1 MNNQNIGIEKI
12 SYYLP
17 KKTITSK
24 ELSNDYGYNQE
35 FIETKVGVKT
45 LFVEENLSTTDMAV
59 NAIESLLVD
68 REHLREKIDLVVVC
82 TQTPEY
88 QLPQTSSQIQYR
100 CGLKNSLVSFDI
112 SLGCSGYVYGLSVV
126 ESLLVSLELD
136 YGVLITAE
144 KYSDIIDDN
153 DRNTK
158 CLFSDAA
165 SATLLS
171 RDGKLIPGKYKFG
184 TDGEFYDSLI
194 VRNKNNNDCINNVLS
209 MNGREIF
216 NFTVGKIPSE
226 ISDVCKLNGL
236 CEKEID
242 RFVIHQASS
251 YVISSIASRVK
262 CDSIDKFVNYMHIF
276 GNTVSSSIPISL
288 CKLTQDVGAND
299 IGNKVLISGFGVGL
313 SWGSVV
319 LFNKGGFNYEKR

>member
-1 MNNQNIGIEKI
+1 MNNKNIGIEKI

-24 ELSNDYGYNQE
+24 ELSNNYGYDQE
-35 FIETKVGVKT
+35 FIETKVGVKK
-45 LFVEENLSTTDMAV
+45 LFIEEELSTTGMAE
-59 NAIESLLVD
+59 NAMELLLKGKEYLRKKIELL
-68 REHLREKIDLVVVC
+68 VVC

-100 CGLKNSLVSFDI
+100 CGLNSSIASFDLN
-112 SLGCSGYVYGLSVV
+112 LGCSGYVYGLSVV
-126 ESLLVSLELD
+126 ESLLESLGLN
-136 YGVLITAE
+136 YGVLITSE
-144 KYSDIIDDN
+144 KYSSIVDDN

-194 VRNKNNNDCINNVLS
+194 VRNKNNDIGCIDNALF

-216 NFTVGKIPSE
+216 NFTVGKIPNE
-226 ISDVCKLNGL
+226 IYNVCKLNNL
-236 CEKEID
+236 TEQEID
-242 RFVIHQASS
+242 HFVIHQASS
-251 YVISSIASRVK
+251 YVIKSIA
-262 CDSIDKFVNYMHIF
+262 
-276 GNTVSSSIPISL
+276 
-288 CKLTQDVGAND
+288 
-299 IGNKVLISGFGVGL
+299 
-313 SWGSVV
+313 
-319 LFNKGGFNYEKR
+319 

>member
-1 MNNQNIGIEKI
+1 VNSENIGIEKI

-17 KKTITSK
+17 KSSITSR
-24 ELSNDYGYNQE
+24 ELADNYGYNQE
-35 FIETKVGVKT
+35 FIETKVGVKK
-45 LFVEENLSTTDMAV
+45 LFIEDSLSTTDMAV
-59 NAIESLLVD
+59 NALELLLVD
-68 REHLREKIDLVVVC
+68 KEDLRNKIELLVVC

-88 QLPQTSSQIQYR
+88 QLPQTSSQVQYR
-100 CGLKNSLVSFDI
+100 CSLSNSIASFDL
-112 SLGCSGYVYGLSVV
+112 SLGCSGYVYGLSIV
-126 ESLLVSLELD
+126 ESLLESLGLD
-136 YGVLITAE
+136 YGVLITTE
-144 KYSDIIDDN
+144 KYSNIVDDN

-194 VRNKNNNDCINNVLS
+194 VRNKNHDSECVNNVLS

-216 NFTVGKIPSE
+216 NFTVGKIPNE
-226 ISDVCKLNGL
+226 ISDVCKLNNL
-236 CEKEID
+236 SKTEID
-242 RFVIHQASS
+242 YFVIHQASS
-251 YVISSIASRVK
+251 YVISSIAARSK
-262 CDSIDKFVNYMHIF
+262 IDDIDKFVNYMHLF

-288 CKLTQDVGAND
+288 CQLTNNMEDIANK
-299 IGNKVLISGFGVGL
+299 ILISGFGVGL

-319 LFNKGGFNYEKR
+319 LFSKGDFVYEK

>member
-1 MNNQNIGIEKI
+1 MNNENIGIEKI

-17 KKTITSK
+17 KDTITSK
-24 ELSNDYGYNQE
+24 ELSDNYGYNQE
-35 FIETKVGVKT
+35 FIEEKVGVKT
-45 LFVEENLSTTDMAV
+45 LFIEKSLSTTDMAMD
-59 NAIESLLVD
+59 ALESLLTG
-68 REHLREKIDLVVVC
+68 REYLRNKIELLVVC

-88 QLPQTSSQIQYR
+88 QLPQTSSQVQHR
-100 CGLKNSLVSFDI
+100 CGLSSSIVSFDLN
-112 SLGCSGYVYGLSVV
+112 LGCSGYIYGLSVV
-126 ESLLVSLELD
+126 ESLLASLGLD

-144 KYSDIIDDN
+144 KYSSIVNDN

-184 TDGEFYDSLI
+184 TDGKFYDSLI
-194 VRNKNNNDCINNVLS
+194 VRNKNNDGKCINNVLS

-216 NFTVGKIPSE
+216 NFTVGKIPNE
-226 ISDVCKLNGL
+226 ISDVCKINNLS
-236 CEKEID
+236 EQEID
-242 RFVIHQASS
+242 HFVIHQASS
-251 YVISSIASRVK
+251 YVISSIAERVK
-262 CDSIDKFVNYMHIF
+262 HDVADKFVDYMYLF

-288 CKLTQDVGAND
+288 CQLTND
-299 IGNKVLISGFGVGL
+299 MDDIENKILISGFGVGL

-319 LFNKGGFNYEKR
+319 LFSKGSFVYEK